1 MFRLGFATLDT
12 HGHFLR
18 FRQCPGLAALL
29 LLPSFAPAADEP
41 YGQADITL
49 GASYQT
55 LAGALDLRDIHA
67 AVAEQAAR
75 RAAKPDLG
83 RRGYGCVRRNDAYAD
98 VSCVSH
104 DEKIGHAD
112 TREIRLQFLN
122 GVLQQFSISADIPR
136 FDAVMAALRAR
147 HGPPTE
153 VEAATEGRY
162 ASYRWVNG
170 VSSIVA
176 YRGKD
181 VVFVSFELAI
191 YPEAVKRRQ
200 QSGGGIVIEP
210 R

>member
-1 MFRLGFATLDT
+1 MMHVCVAFRCRIAAVVLL
-12 HGHFLR
+12 
-18 FRQCPGLAALL
+18 QLAVPAVG
-29 LLPSFAPAADEP
+29 AADQP
-41 YGQADITL
+41 HGQADITL

-55 LAGALDLRDIHA
+55 LAAALDFRDIHA
-67 AVAEQAAR
+67 AVAAQAAR
-75 RAAKPDLG
+75 NARHPDLG
-83 RRGYGCVRRNDAYAD
+83 RRGYGCVRRDDAYAD

-104 DEKIGHAD
+104 DEKIGSVD

-122 GVLQQFSISADIPR
+122 GVLQQFSISADIPH

-147 HGPPTE
+147 HGPPTG

-162 ASYRWVNG
+162 AAYRWTNG
-170 VSSIVA
+170 ASSIVA
-176 YRGKD
+176 YSGKD

-200 QSGGGIVIEP
+200 QSGGGVVIDP